1 MEILLHEVRIL
12 LDSLPAKIKKSKLE
26 LQQQEMQLENTKL
39 VKQKEDDLLLLD
51 VNQLEKELAEYTNI
65 MALRQKNDI
74 HVENQYNSGITSLNE
89 RLDSYEDLLNAQ
101 NTYLQ
106 TLASY
111 TLAKYKVYIRQ
122 IELKSNN

>member
-1 MEILLHEVRIL
+1 M
-12 LDSLPAKIKKSKLE
+12 
-26 LQQQEMQLENTKL
+26 

-51 VNQLEKELAEYTNI
+51 VNQLEKEVAEYTNI
-65 MALRQKNDI
+65 MVLRQKNDV
-74 HVENQYNSGITSLNE
+74 HAENQYNSGITSLNE